1 MLKWSFLLL
10 CLLSALAVRASWPPG
25 PEETQPLPAR
35 LWTVAQSA
43 WTGKVPEDVIARRDR
58 DDEEVGVVRLT
69 DTNYGPLVEHGPED
83 ILWVV
88 MVHEERVTPAAKP
101 FFDSHTNGTRIY
113 RNLSANLTTASPDG
127 LSREANGKKV
137 IWARMDYNAEWKTC
151 TRWLIFKPPRLV
163 LITDQGRSL
172 RFLSPTE
179 IRPIGEGWA
188 KYIKQGDWTELVPW
202 TSSFG
207 PGGERA
213 WLVERYISF
222 FESTTGFR
230 SVPAVVWM
238 FISGVLG
245 KILLEWMWTSG
256 SRAPTE
262 SSGSSARRP
271 SAPSSATTTATAP
284 TAPTVRATR
293 AKGKGANKAQ

>member
-1 MLKWSFLLL
+1 MSLIWTGLREDLF
-10 CLLSALAVRASWPPG
+10 
-25 PEETQPLPAR
+25 AR
-35 LWTVAQSA
+35 LTPS
-43 WTGKVPEDVIARRDR
+43 
-58 DDEEVGVVRLT
+58 
-69 DTNYGPLVEHGPED
+69 
-83 ILWVV
+83 
-88 MVHEERVTPAAKP
+88 HEERVTPAAKP

-151 TRWLIFKPPRLV
+151 TRWLIFKYVGGGFLSNITNPPRPPRLV

-207 PGGERA
+207 PGGER
-213 WLVERYISF
+213 
-222 FESTTGFR
+222 
-230 SVPAVVWM
+230 
-238 FISGVLG
+238 
-245 KILLEWMWTSG
+245 
-256 SRAPTE
+256 
-262 SSGSSARRP
+262 
-271 SAPSSATTTATAP
+271 
-284 TAPTVRATR
+284 
-293 AKGKGANKAQ
+293 